1 MDDSGHIFISYKTEE
16 RELAFKVRDRIQA
29 WGHTTW
35 LDVDRLQ
42 AGTYWANHIDRA
54 LKTCRACVGIV
65 TPLSLGSRYVTNEW
79 DVAIMK
85 GKTFLPLMF
94 EPTEPHYKYID
105 IQYIDFT
112 SGPRDSAY
120 TQLHTRLKELTDAE
134 GPSVTDPYSDY
145 LQNLYD
151 RINAYLSAK
160 LIRSLRDEQG
170 RPDPIQ
176 LAVERTDDAVDVLF
190 HRREQVDPLFLV
202 GGLAEEPTRAFD
214 DFSRAFKFFD
224 GRILLLGDPGSGKT
238 VTLLHFARDAI
249 VRRRNNPNAPLPILA
264 LIPTWDA
271 STPIEKWIASA
282 YGAPEKALEIIR
294 NGEALL
300 LLDGL
305 DELGSKKEIREGQK
319 VIETFDPRARFIQQ
333 LPPRNQL
340 LLTSRTREFE
350 EIGHK
355 IALNG
360 AITLRSLNTD
370 QITHYLET
378 QPELLEFVE
387 SEDSLQEWL
396 NTPLLLSFFAL
407 AYEGMTSNERKQLSG
422 MLNNANELRATI
434 FDGYIRERYKHEANK
449 YKLRGDQ
456 MPMSME
462 DMLTVLG
469 RVALRN
475 MVSFDRYDKTSH
487 GAYLQP
493 LIPERHN
500 ANRSNDK
507 IHNEWAYQSEAFD
520 KGGNNRVRTM
530 IHFTEMQAVELAC
543 QLNLMLADGGQYQFI
558 HLLLRNHFAFRHCL
572 KVLTRPVD
580 EKSSAVLWGFDV
592 VAAAIAL
599 REIKDPRAKPLLER
613 HLDNERWFDFGYHE
627 GATPSEE
634 AKQTLLVLQKLV
646 DRY

>member
-29 WGHTTW
+29 WGHATW

-54 LKTCRACVGIV
+54 LKTCRACVGIL

-85 GKTFLPLMF
+85 GTTFLPLMF

-112 SGPRDSAY
+112 SAPRDAAY
-120 TQLHTRLKELTDAE
+120 SQLQSRLEGLAE
-134 GPSVTDPYSDY
+134 AEAPQVADPHSDY

-151 RINAYLSAK
+151 RINVYLSAK
-160 LIRSLRDEQG
+160 LIKSLRDEQG

-176 LAVERTDDAVDVLF
+176 LAVERRDDAVDVLF
-190 HRREQVDPLFLV
+190 HRREQFDPLFLT
-202 GGLAEEPTRAFD
+202 GGLTEEPTGEFD
-214 DFSRAFKFFD
+214 DFSRAFEFFD
-224 GRILLLGDPGSGKT
+224 GRTLLLGDPGSGKT
-238 VTLLHFARDAI
+238 VTLLHYARDAI
-249 VRRRNNPNAPLPILA
+249 VRRRNNPKAPLPILA

-271 STPIEKWIASA
+271 TAPIEKWIASA
-282 YGAPEKALEIIR
+282 YGAPEKAFEIIR
-294 NGEALL
+294 AGEALL

-305 DELGSKKEIREGQK
+305 DELGSEKEIREGQE
-319 VIETFDPRARFIQQ
+319 VVERFDPRARFIQQ
-333 LPPRNQL
+333 LPANNQL

-350 EIGHK
+350 DIGRK

-360 AITLRSLNTD
+360 AITLRSLNAD
-370 QITHYLET
+370 QIAHYLEA
-378 QPELLEFVE
+378 QPELLEFVR

-407 AYEGMTSNERKQLSG
+407 AYEGMSPRERKQLTG
-422 MLNNANELRATI
+422 MHNNASEFRSTI
-434 FDGYIRERYKHEANK
+434 FDGYIRERYRHEDNK

-469 RVALRN
+469 QVALRN
-475 MVSFDRYDKTSH
+475 MVSFDYHDTTSH
-487 GAYLQP
+487 GTYLQP
-493 LIPERHN
+493 LIPQRHS
-500 ANRSNDK
+500 ADGPGDR
-507 IHNEWAYQSEAFD
+507 IHNEWGYQSETFD
-520 KGGNNRVRTM
+520 KTGNYRVRTE
-530 IHFTEMQAVELAC
+530 IQVAEMQAVELAC
-543 QLNLMLADGGQYQFI
+543 QLNLMLVDGGQYQFI
-558 HLLLRNHFAFRHCL
+558 HLLLRNHCAYRQCME
-572 KVLTRPVD
+572 VLARPVD
-580 EKSSAVLWGFDV
+580 TKSSAGLWGFDL

-599 REIKDPRAKPLLER
+599 RDIKDPRAKPLLER
-613 HLDNERWFDFGYHE
+613 HLDSDRWFSFGYHE
-627 GATPSEE
+627 AANPSVE
-634 AKQTLLVLQKLV
+634 AKRTLLALQELV
-646 DRY
+646 DR